1 MINMKEKN
9 KVQSSN
15 SQLSFEFSRPI
26 SVEKSNPVESGKVIR
41 LSEHFLSDKS
51 KVNYSKLILKN
62 TKSF

>member
-15 SQLSFEFSRPI
+15 SQLSFEFSRPF
-26 SVEKSNPVESGKVIR
+26 SGENSNQIESGKVIR
-41 LSEHFLSDKS
+41 LSEHILSDKP
-51 KVNYSKLILKN
+51 KVDYSKLILKS